1 MGKSVN
7 SQTKK
12 LIYHVDNLARQKQRP
27 YRNIYIGRERER
39 HEILLIDSDDSMA
52 GIKLVDLHEFTERFG
67 L

>member
-12 LIYHVDNLARQKQRP
+12 LIYHEKQRP